1 VLIGYY
7 RGKGKRAEFGAGA
20 LLAAVY
26 DSDKDEFATIS
37 KLGTGLSDEGWR
49 KLHKQVNGL
58 EVGAKP
64 ARVRSL
70 IVPDVWLEPKLVVEV
85 LADEIT
91 PSPRHTAGMVGDQP
105 GFALRFP
112 RVVSIRD
119 ADKKPEDATTVREIR
134 EMFQQQHQRPVRE

>member
-1 VLIGYY
+1 V
-7 RGKGKRAEFGAGA
+7 
-20 LLAAVY
+20 
-26 DSDKDEFATIS
+26 TIS

-49 KLHKQVNGL
+49 ELHKQVSRL
-58 EVGAKP
+58 EVSEKP
-64 ARVRSL
+64 ARVRSI
-70 IVPDVWLEPKLVVEV
+70 IVPDVWLQPDVVVEV

-112 RVVSIRD
+112 RIVSVRT

-134 EMFQQQHQRPVRE
+134 EMFQQQHQRPTRE